1 MFSGIIET
9 QAKILAIDAG
19 RLSVENTFSDTLQ
32 IGQSIAHDWACMT
45 IESFDEHQYSFFA
58 MAESFDKTNFWNKQV
73 GESFNVERCL
83 KIGDRVDGHFVTGH
97 VDTIGTVALFEQN
110 SDESWRLG
118 IAFDESY
125 SKYVIDKGSIT
136 INGTSLTIV
145 WRAPWYLEVCII
157 PLTLEVTNLWKLV
170 TSDRVNLEFDML
182 WKYILNK

>member
-1 MFSGIIET
+1 MFSGIIEHK
-9 QAKILAIDAG
+9 AKILAIDAG

-45 IESFDEHQYSFFA
+45 VETFDDDSYTFFA
-58 MAESFDKTNFWNKQV
+58 MAESFDKTNFWSKQV
-73 GESFNVERCL
+73 WESFNVERCL
-83 KIGDRVDGHFVTGH
+83 KIWDRVDGHFVTGH
-97 VDTIGTVALFEQN
+97 VDTIGAVSVFEQN

-145 WRAPWYLEVCII
+145 AHSSWYLEVCII
-157 PLTLEVTNLWKLV
+157 PLTLEMTNLWKLKRA
-170 TSDRVNLEFDML
+170 DRVNLEFDML